1 MNIYDVVSYSCL
13 ATSAMREA
21 KNGKEVIERIKKE
34 TGVTISIIDG
44 ETEAKTISKIAKDFA
59 LDDDKYV
66 FIDVGGGS
74 TEVTLVSKGKA
85 VESNSFELGTLRILA
100 HKDKKETWGRFEDLL
115 EDYHKKYG
123 QLDIVGTGGNINRY
137 RKMSKKKTNKK
148 DLNYLSV
155 EELENIYD
163 ELAKYTAS
171 QRVAKFDLKP
181 DRADVIIPAGNIFK
195 KASDIL
201 KTKTIYVP
209 MIGLS
214 DSIVDTLIDNYISVI

>member
-1 MNIYDVVSYSCL
+1 
-13 ATSAMREA
+13 
-21 KNGKEVIERIKKE
+21 
-34 TGVTISIIDG
+34 
-44 ETEAKTISKIAKDFA
+44 
-59 LDDDKYV
+59 
-66 FIDVGGGS
+66 
-74 TEVTLVSKGKA
+74 
-85 VESNSFELGTLRILA
+85 
-100 HKDKKETWGRFEDLL
+100 
-115 EDYHKKYG
+115 
-123 QLDIVGTGGNINRY
+123 
-137 RKMSKKKTNKK
+137 MSKKKTNKK